1 MATVT
6 RENIGL
12 LNDKITVT
20 VSKEDYLPS
29 FEKAL
34 KHYAKG
40 ANVPGFR
47 KGMVPSGVIKKMHG
61 PAVFSDEVLRSIE
74 KGLTDYMTQEKLDIF
89 AQPLPSSEN
98 DPRKLDMNNPADY
111 SFAFEVGLKP
121 DFVMPDLAKLKL
133 IKYNIEVTDAMI
145 DEEVKR
151 LQSRLG
157 KLTEPETVSS
167 DENVLNLK
175 FEECDS
181 EGNLVE
187 NGIAKDNSLLVKY
200 FSESLRPELM
210 GKKNDDSFVIQLKS
224 AFEDK
229 ERDWLLNDL
238 GLNKEDAS
246 SIEKYFKVTITKVGL
261 VENRELNEEFFKE
274 VYPNKEIKTESEFR
288 EQIKSEIANYWGS
301 QSRNHLHHELYHAM
315 LDDTKVEFPET
326 FLKRWLLNGGEKPK
340 SPNQVEEEFPIFKN
354 QLKWTLISDH
364 IIKENSLDVNQQEL
378 RDSLRSQVM
387 SYFGSMGA
395 ADSNL
400 DWLDTYVDRM
410 MKDDQQI
417 ESAYRRLI
425 TEKLFNWA
433 ETQIHPNEKG
443 ISVEDF
449 QNLQKEHEHHAH

>member
-34 KHYAKG
+34 KHYAKA

-89 AQPLPSSEN
+89 AQPLPSAEN
-98 DPRKLDMNNPADY
+98 DPRKLDMNNPAEY

-121 DFVMPDLAKLKL
+121 EFKMPDLAKLKL
-133 IKYNIEVTDAMI
+133 TKYNIEVTDSMI

-157 KLTEPETVSS
+157 KMTEPETVTS
-167 DENVLNLK
+167 DENVLNIK
-175 FEECDS
+175 FEETDKD
-181 EGNLVE
+181 GNPVE
-187 NGIAKDNSLLVKY
+187 NGIVKENSLLVKY
-200 FSESLRPELM
+200 FSESVRPELM
-210 GKKNDDSFVIQLKS
+210 GKKKDDSVVVQLKS
-224 AFEDK
+224 GFEDK
-229 ERDWLLNDL
+229 EREWLIHDL
-238 GLNKEDAS
+238 GLNKDDES
-246 SIEKYFKVTITKVGL
+246 SVEKYFKATITKVGL

-274 VYPNKEIKTESEFR
+274 VYPNKEIKTEAEFR
-288 EQIKSEIANYWGS
+288 EQIKSEIANYWAS
-301 QSRNHLHHELYHAM
+301 QSRNHLHHELYHAL
-315 LDDTKVEFPET
+315 LDGTQVEFPES

-340 SPNQVEEEFPIFKN
+340 SPTQVEEEFPIFKN
-354 QLKWTLISDH
+354 QLKWTLISDD
-364 IIKENSLDVNQQEL
+364 IIKGNNLEVNPQEL

-395 ADSNL
+395 DSNL

-410 MKDDQQI
+410 MKDEQQV

-433 ETQIHPNEKG
+433 ETQIQPNEKS